1 MTTLD
6 RRNAERAR
14 IPCNIP
20 VELTDTG
27 RAAHFEADAI
37 DLSIGGLSLR
47 ASSEL
52 PDVGTQL
59 ICSFEAIPGGA
70 QVLGR
75 GEVVWRQTRAEPG
88 GEFGLRFIEVDA
100 RNQAIIDEL
109 VAERVARFDM
119 PFDMS
124 RPIIANL
131 EIENVDV
138 PIAVKLVKTAHGEAL
153 FEQPLDLLAIGKSVI
168 AHAGASLVRG
178 NIASIAVRMDGT
190 TPMLKLAVKLAPE
203 PARFGEFDWEGHDSD
218 TDPDVF
224 ATVGLAEQRSM
235 TMPLPL
241 PIDVGLPAGLAA
253 AESGGTLAGLGAPT
267 MLPAPIMLRDQ
278 DSDQMP
284 LMFRRS
290 ARDQHDSHDEHE
302 ALDAREEGEQL
313 QLELEPLE
321 HEERE
326 HEEREHEE
334 REHEERE
341 HEEPDRVYADE
352 NRALELLTQAHVDSY
367 RPPAPAEDV
376 QEPLPT
382 LRMKDADEDAD
393 RSVEPELGD
402 ESLVRFL
409 GIFARVKLS
418 GQHVVERARTWV
430 SELRPRTGRV
440 VTGSGRHLLGTRP
453 RRVTAGGQ
461 PVRAER
467 KLLPIVGITLM
478 GAAAV
483 ALFAYVMAPI
493 PEEDTPS
500 AAAQTEQSVAAATDP
515 GATAAESAA
524 SPEAIS
530 GGPNDSNAATAASS
544 SSGVPNAG
552 TVPSDSPYAVDV
564 RNAAAKPAQPA
575 ALKASD
581 AKAAGKNPPPLA
593 AKAALPSSKNPP
605 PSAAKTALPSS
616 KNPPPSAA
624 KAAAVAAKLE
634 APAASFGQK
643 QVPNAHRFL
652 IRMSGPVAS
661 VQGAR
666 DASGFSVIVPGA
678 RALDKAAPIAAA
690 NIGVA
695 RAKIL
700 NHDDHAELTVQ
711 FAPGK
716 SPAYRVSAQGA
727 ALEILLAQ

>member
-47 ASSEL
+47 ATSEL

-59 ICSFEAIPGGA
+59 ICSFEAMPGGA

-75 GEVVWRQTRAEPG
+75 GEVVWRQTRSDPG

-100 RNQAIIDEL
+100 RNQAIIDEM
-109 VAERVARFDM
+109 VAERVARIDM
-119 PFDMS
+119 PFNVS
-124 RPIIANL
+124 KPIIANL
-131 EIENVDV
+131 EIENVDM
-138 PIAVKLVKTAHGEAL
+138 PIAAKLVRSARGEAL

-224 ATVGLAEQRSM
+224 ATVGLADERP
-235 TMPLPL
+235 T
-241 PIDVGLPAGLAA
+241 PIFDVGMTSGLVAAA
-253 AESGGTLAGLGAPT
+253 AEGGGTLAGLGAPT
-267 MLPAPIMLRDQ
+267 MLPAPIMLRDH
-278 DSDQMP
+278 DADQLP
-284 LMFRRS
+284 LLFRRN
-290 ARDQHDSHDEHE
+290 
-302 ALDAREEGEQL
+302 AREDAEISEQL
-313 QLELEPLE
+313 QLELDQLE
-321 HEERE
+321 QKDFV
-326 HEEREHEE
+326 
-334 REHEERE
+334 

-352 NRALELLTQAHVDSY
+352 NEALELLTKAHADSF
-367 RPPAPAEDV
+367 RPPPPAVDEDG
-376 QEPLPT
+376 PLPT
-382 LRMKDADEDAD
+382 LRVEDAYAD
-393 RSVEPELGD
+393 RASETD
-402 ESLVRFL
+402 YDSQLVRFL
-409 GIFARVKLS
+409 GVFARMKLA
-418 GQHVVERARTWV
+418 GQRSVDKARAWI
-430 SELRPRTGRV
+430 SELRPKTGRV
-440 VTGSGRHLLGTRP
+440 VTGSGRHLLGNRP

-461 PVRAER
+461 PERAER
-467 KLLPIVGITLM
+467 KLLPIIGITLM

-493 PEEDTPS
+493 PDEEGPS
-500 AAAQTEQSVAAATDP
+500 QATLTEQSTSAATDP
-515 GATAAESAA
+515 GANTPESAA
-524 SPEAIS
+524 TADAVS
-530 GGPNDSNAATAASS
+530 GGQTGAPTNAASS
-544 SSGVPNAG
+544 PAGVPNAG

-564 RNAAAKPAQPA
+564 RNPAASASAGKPGQPAAAKPAEPKVVAKTAQPVATKSQQKPTA
-575 ALKASD
+575 AKNLPLTA
-581 AKAAGKNPPPLA
+581 AKNLPLTAAKSGQLTA
-593 AKAALPSSKNPP
+593 AKAPP
-605 PSAAKTALPSS
+605 AP
-616 KNPPPSAA
+616 
-624 KAAAVAAKLE
+624 AKLE
-634 APAASFGQK
+634 APGPSFGQK

-652 IRMSGPVAS
+652 IRLSGPVAS
-661 VQGAR
+661 VQGSH
-666 DASGFSVIVPGA
+666 DAGGFSVTVPGA

-690 NIGVA
+690 NVGVV

-700 NHDDHAELTVQ
+700 NHNDHAELTVQ
-711 FAPGK
+711 FASGK
-716 SPAYRVSAQGA
+716 SPAYRVSVQGA